1 MPRSKKALQGQ
12 LNVLGDVLD
21 YKSRYLPHKVV
32 GRTGE
37 AVVVLRLP
45 PEVDTLDRTAAMEA
59 AAKMA
64 RGSKTQPNKFFYIKK
79 PRSSPRWEVGQKSTP
94 KE

>member
-1 MPRSKKALQGQ
+1 MARSRKAVQGQ
-12 LNVLGDVLD
+12 LGLLGDVLG
-21 YKSRYLPHKVV
+21 YKTRYVPHKVV

-45 PEVDTLDRTAAMEA
+45 PDADTLDRTAAMEA
-59 AAKMA
+59 MMKLA

-79 PRSSPRWEVGQKSTP
+79 PRSSPRWNTD
-94 KE
+94 